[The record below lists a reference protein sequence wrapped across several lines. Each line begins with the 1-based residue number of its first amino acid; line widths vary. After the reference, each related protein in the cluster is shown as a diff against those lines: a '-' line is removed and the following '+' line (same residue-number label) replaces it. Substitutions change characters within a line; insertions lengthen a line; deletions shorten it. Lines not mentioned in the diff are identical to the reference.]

1 MQPAASPNPLLCALD
16 FASNWEI
23 RGGVWRY
30 GIELTRALVKLLG
43 PEAVLLPVYDRLPP
57 ERLEEVAQTGGK
69 LIADGWHTRYDRL
82 EAMAQRNGRFIP
94 WKTVLPLVYGP
105 KMKQRLFRSALGQ
118 ANVCHAIF
126 TCRGT
131 PKHGVTV
138 GTIHDL
144 IPLLHETGAGFSK
157 ERFLSMIEDH
167 RRWATLVIVPSE
179 ATKSDLIK
187 HLNYPAD
194 QIRVVYHG
202 IDTGLFHPNVA
213 LPDELL
219 KKHDLKPGQFLLYV
233 GALERRKNI
242 ERLIEAYHAAVGD
255 RRDMPL
261 VLSGSVV
268 HDLPRLKE
276 ALGDGSG
283 RVRHIGYV
291 TDDDLPGLYRA
302 ARALVHVAVAE
313 GFGFTPP
320 EAMACGT
327 PVVTARQTA
336 TGEVVG
342 EAGLLVD
349 AFSINEIAKGIRTI
363 IGDNAVH
370 AQLSS
375 LGKIRAAGFTWRRC
389 AEQTYAVYQ
398 EAWQRRSPT

>member
-1 MQPAASPNPLLCALD
+1 MQSAATPNPLTCALD

-43 PEAVLLPVYDRLPP
+43 PEAVLLPVYDRLPQD
-57 ERLEEVAQTGGK
+57 RLVELAGSGGR
-69 LIADGWHTRYDRL
+69 LRADGLHLRFDHL
-82 EAMAQRNGRFIP
+82 ESLSQRQGRFVP
-94 WKTVLPLVYGP
+94 WKTLLPWVYGP
-105 KMKQRLFRSALGQ
+105 KLRQRLFRSALGTAQ
-118 ANVCHAIF
+118 VSHAVF

-131 PKHGVTV
+131 PRHGVTV

-144 IPLLHETGAGFSK
+144 IPLLHADGAGFSK
-157 ERFLSMIEDH
+157 DRFLSMIEDH

-179 ATKSDLIK
+179 ATQHDLVK
-187 HLNYPAD
+187 HLNYP
-194 QIRVVYHG
+194 QGLIRVVYHG
-202 IDTGLFHPNVA
+202 IDTEQFHPKVA
-213 LPDELL
+213 LPEALL
-219 KKHDLKPGQFLLYV
+219 NQHGLKPGQFLLYV

-242 ERLIEAYHAAVGD
+242 ERLIEAYLLAVGD

-261 VLSGSVV
+261 VLCGSVV
-268 HDLPRLKE
+268 HEMPRLQE
-276 ALGDGSG
+276 ALDDGTG
-283 RVRHIGYV
+283 RVKYIGYV
-291 TDDDLPGLYRA
+291 SDQDLPGLYRA
-302 ARALVHVAVAE
+302 ARSLVHVAVAE

-327 PVVTARQTA
+327 PVITSKQTA

-349 AFSINEIAKGIRTI
+349 AFSVDEIAQGILAMI
-363 IGDNAVH
+363 SDDSLH
-370 AQLSS
+370 SKLST
-375 LGKIRAAGFTWRRC
+375 LGQTRAASFTWKRC

-398 EAWQRRSPT
+398 EAYQQRSRQ